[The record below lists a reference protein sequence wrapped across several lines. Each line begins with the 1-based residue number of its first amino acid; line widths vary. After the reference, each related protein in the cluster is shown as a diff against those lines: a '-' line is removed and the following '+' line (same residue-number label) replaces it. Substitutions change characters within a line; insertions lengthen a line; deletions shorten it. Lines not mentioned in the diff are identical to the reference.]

1 MRRHFSSSYEAEEQG
16 SSMSTTQRQIVK
28 ITKGMPTSDGAG
40 VKLTRLLGT
49 PDLRV
54 LDPFLM
60 LDKFHSDN
68 PDDYIA
74 GFPSHPHR
82 GFETV
87 TYMVE
92 GRMRHKDNKG
102 HEGVIEPGGVQ
113 WMTAAGGIVH
123 SEIPEQEDGLMS
135 GFQLWINLP
144 KAEKMKPAGYQEFDE
159 TRVPED
165 SRDGVVAKIIT
176 GTTSTGI
183 EGPVSGVTVEPF
195 YAELRMAPGSVYE
208 EPISDVKT
216 SFLAVHSGHVKTGG
230 QSLYEAQLG
239 VYGQGDIVRIEAGED
254 GARVMLAAAKP
265 IGEPIYWAGPF
276 VMTSE
281 GDVRQAML
289 DYQQGRF

>member
-1 MRRHFSSSYEAEEQG
+1 
-16 SSMSTTQRQIVK
+16 MSTQERPIVK
-28 ITKGMPTSDGAG
+28 ITRGMPASDGAG

-68 PDDYIA
+68 PDDYLA
-74 GFPSHPHR
+74 GFPPHPHR

-123 SEIPEQEDGLMS
+123 SEMPEQEDGLMS
-135 GFQLWINLP
+135 GFQLWVNLP
-144 KAEKMKPAGYQEFDE
+144 KAEKMKPAAYQEYDADRVAAD
-159 TRVPED
+159 TRE
-165 SRDGVVAKIIT
+165 GVVAKIVA
-176 GTTSTGI
+176 GRTSKGV
-183 EGPVSGVTVEPF
+183 EGPVTGVTVEPF
-195 YAELRMAPGSVYE
+195 YAELVMQPGAVFE
-208 EPISDVKT
+208 EPVSDAKT
-216 SFLAVHSGHVKTGG
+216 AFAAVHSGSVETGG
-230 QSLYEAQLG
+230 ATLSEAMLG
-239 VYGQGDIVRIEAGED
+239 VFGKGDVLRLTAGEQ
-254 GARVMLAAAKP
+254 GARVILAAGKP
-265 IGEPIYWAGPF
+265 IGEPIVWGGPF
-276 VMTSE
+276 VMTTE
-281 GDVRQAML
+281 GEVRQAMQ

>member
-1 MRRHFSSSYEAEEQG
+1 
-16 SSMSTTQRQIVK
+16 MSKGERPIVK
-28 ITKGMPTSDGAG
+28 ITRGMPASDGAG

-68 PDDYIA
+68 PDDYLA
-74 GFPSHPHR
+74 GFPPHPHR

-123 SEIPEQEDGLMS
+123 SEMPEQEDGLMS
-135 GFQLWINLP
+135 GFQLWVNLP
-144 KAEKMKPAGYQEFDE
+144 RAEKMKPAAYQEYAAGEVATD
-159 TRVPED
+159 T
-165 SRDGVVAKIIT
+165 RDGVVAKIVA
-176 GTTSTGI
+176 GRTSTGA
-183 EGPVSGVTVEPF
+183 EGPVTGVTVEPL
-195 YAELRMAPGSVYE
+195 YAELVMQPGAVFE
-208 EPISDVKT
+208 EPVSDVKT
-216 SFLAVHSGHVKTGG
+216 AFAAVHSGAVGSGG
-230 QSLYEAQLG
+230 VSLGEASLG
-239 VYGQGDIVRIEAGED
+239 VYGEGDLVRLTAGPE
-254 GARVMLAAAKP
+254 GARVILAAGKP
-265 IGEPIYWAGPF
+265 IGEPIVWGGPF
-276 VMTSE
+276 VMTTE
-281 GDVRQAML
+281 GEVRQAML